1 VSASFKKKGWCLCVR
16 SYHDRIAKAT
26 LSLAALIAGSGLIL
40 LILFVVIE
48 GGPAI
53 PSLIGTVWDPE
64 ADRFG
69 LLPLVGGTM
78 AVTVGALLMAIPA
91 GIGLALFQT
100 EVAPPWMRIPVRSAI
115 QALAGIPSV
124 VYGFIGLS
132 LLVPAI
138 RSGLGGPGFSLLA
151 GALVLGVMVLPTIA
165 AISEDALRALPV
177 ALREGAVALGASPW
191 QTVRGVLLPAARSG
205 LITAVVLGLGRALGE
220 TMAVLMVTGNV
231 AVQPSSVLDPI
242 RTVTATIALEMGYA
256 TGQHREALFAVGCLL
271 LAVVLA
277 VNAGARRWSR

>member
-1 VSASFKKKGWCLCVR
+1 VSASFTRKGWCLCVR
-16 SYHDRIAKAT
+16 FYRDRIARAL
-26 LSLAALIAGSGLIL
+26 LSVLAVVAGSGLVLI
-40 LILFVVIE
+40 ILFVLLE
-48 GGPAI
+48 GWTAI
-53 PSLIGTVWDPE
+53 PALVGTVWDSE

-69 LLPLVGGTM
+69 LLPMVVGTV
-78 AVTVGALLMAIPA
+78 AVTMCAMVMAIPA
-91 GIGLALFQT
+91 GVGMALFLT
-100 EVAPPWMRIPVRSAI
+100 EVAPLWIRVPVRSII

-132 LLVPAI
+132 LLIPAI

-151 GALVLGVMVLPTIA
+151 GGLVLGVMVLPTIA
-165 AISEDALRALPV
+165 TISEDALRAVPTS
-177 ALREGAVALGASPW
+177 LREGAAALGASPW
-191 QTVRGVLLPAARSG
+191 QTVRRVLLPAARSG

-256 TGQHREALFAVGCLL
+256 TGRHRDALFAVGVLL
-271 LAVVLA
+271 LAAVLA
-277 VNAGARRWSR
+277 VNAAARRWSR